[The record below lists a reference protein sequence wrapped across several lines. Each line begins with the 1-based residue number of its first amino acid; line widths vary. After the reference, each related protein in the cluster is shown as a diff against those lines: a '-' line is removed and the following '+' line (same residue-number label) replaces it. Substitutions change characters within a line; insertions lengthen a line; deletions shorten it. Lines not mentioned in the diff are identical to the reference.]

1 MTGQTLCS
9 GYLGAVGLAGR
20 RGIRTES
27 TDCAAELGEACMGS
41 AGLYCISMALL
52 LLVREAIVV
61 MVILFG
67 VVGVGGGV
75 VGMLGRMRS
84 QEWELDVETSEA
96 EGV

>member
-1 MTGQTLCS
+1 
-9 GYLGAVGLAGR
+9 
-20 RGIRTES
+20 
-27 TDCAAELGEACMGS
+27 MGS